1 MSNDDSQQPTGGQ
14 DSGGKTAAA
23 AVSDPPDDQPIND
36 VLQNIARGN
45 ISIDR
50 ASGVSDYLFGHT
62 DMTSLLAQVAATLPA
77 LFPADTRIEL
87 GLYNDPEIDDQYLR
101 FSVFLASYDEE
112 VAAILSSVYKNLGA
126 QLAKKSGWIQVS
138 PIFND

>member
-14 DSGGKTAAA
+14 DRGGKTAGA

-36 VLQNIARGN
+36 VLENIARGQV
-45 ISIDR
+45 SIDR
-50 ASGVSDYLFGHT
+50 ASEVSDYLLSHS
-62 DMTSLLAQVAATLPA
+62 DMTTLLAQVAATLPV
-77 LFPADTRIEL
+77 LFPAETRIEL
-87 GLYNDPEIDDQYLR
+87 GIYNDPEIDDRYLR

-126 QLAKKSGWIQVS
+126 QLAKKSGWIQLS